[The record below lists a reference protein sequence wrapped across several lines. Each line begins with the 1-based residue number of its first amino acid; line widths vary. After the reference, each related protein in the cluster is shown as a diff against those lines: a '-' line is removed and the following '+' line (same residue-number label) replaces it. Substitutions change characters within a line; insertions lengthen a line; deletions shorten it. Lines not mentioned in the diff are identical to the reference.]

1 MNGGSK
7 RILRCLIDRHKEKQD
22 EQHNNSSNSQ
32 ENNVLP
38 DKFKMRKTQNLNV
51 SNLNLRQLP
60 YELIQNAIEAKV
72 CTVDLSRNC
81 FNVFPDDLQSLTG
94 QLEQMNLSQNKLN
107 CIPSVIESFE
117 KLLFLNLS
125 KNCLDSL
132 PDEFCNLKHLRELD
146 LSYNK

>member
-51 SNLNLRQLP
+51 SNLNLRELP

-94 QLEQMNLSQNKLN
+94 QLEQMNLSQNKFN